1 MDKKQLD
8 KTLFIEAIE
17 IIKSKSIKSKEE
29 MFLRNVE
36 RYQAAISSYD
46 IIGCAKIINELKIY
60 FDGTLDHKIELEN
73 NTNVLVV
80 ATKCFLEAIRN
91 IAQFDSYHSGNKKH
105 LENAEDLL
113 KVLNISKDIININNH
128 KHLFEGLE

>member
-8 KTLFIEAIE
+8 KALFIEAIE

-29 MFLRNVE
+29 MFSRNVE
-36 RYQAAISSYD
+36 RYQASISSYD

>member
-8 KTLFIEAIE
+8 KALFIEAIE

-29 MFLRNVE
+29 MFSRNVE

>member
-17 IIKSKSIKSKEE
+17 IIKSKSLKSEEE
-29 MFLRNVE
+29 MFSRNVE
-36 RYQAAISSYD
+36 RYQTAINSYD

>member
-8 KTLFIEAIE
+8 KALFIEVIE

-29 MFLRNVE
+29 MFSRNVE
-36 RYQAAISSYD
+36 RYQASISSYD

>member
-29 MFLRNVE
+29 MFSRNVE

-60 FDGTLDHKIELEN
+60 FDGTLDQKIELEN

>member
-8 KTLFIEAIE
+8 KALFIEAIE

-29 MFLRNVE
+29 MFSRNVE
-36 RYQAAISSYD
+36 RYQASISSYD

-60 FDGTLDHKIELEN
+60 FDGTLNNNEEN
-73 NTNVLVV
+73 ENVTIV

-91 IAQFDSYHSGNKKH
+91 IAQFESYHSGNRKY
-105 LENAEDLL
+105 LENAENLL
-113 KVLNISKDIININNH
+113 KALNISRDIININDH
-128 KHLFEGLE
+128 KHLFEGL